1 MLAVQRVGDPKLMF
15 NAPDIRIKQIIQA
28 LPDAIIVADTQGKIK
43 FLNPTAEST
52 LSYTA
57 HEAIDQP
64 LSDILCLV
72 DETNDEAIP
81 CLGLKAIQSGQEE
94 NAGSNALLIGRDGLS
109 ELPVE
114 VSAIPLRSQG
124 EINGVLLTIHDV
136 RLARFSRK
144 QLSWNASHDALTG
157 IFNRFEFDQQCHR
170 LMLTA
175 KRDHSQ
181 HALLLIDID
190 HFRQLNELAGNH
202 YGDELLVQ
210 VAQLLKSLLR
220 ATDHLSRNHADQ
232 FLILL
237 SHCQLDRAEQ
247 IADNLRQQIEQI
259 SLDIDHGQWPVTC
272 SVGITVID
280 DHCPDNVSELLHQVE
295 SATYHA
301 KRAGRNACAVFNHQ
315 AYQNFNREL
324 VALQSAMHNH
334 DFQLYYQT
342 IESTQGLAPVCE
354 ILLRYRD
361 EQGQEQE
368 PASFLPIFEKSGL
381 VVQLDLWVIQNL
393 LEKLVDHPQLMVSF
407 ARIHVNLSAY
417 SFASQY
423 FLDAVEALLTNYA
436 LPPGLLCFEVS
447 ESSIMSNLTHTD
459 KVMNRLVKLGCLF
472 AVDDVDADLSAFERL
487 AKLPISIAKIDG
499 KLIQEIKDS
508 AYGVIL
514 VKAIHAM
521 AQEANMQTIAQQVED
536 FFIYDWLQHHEIDYV
551 QGFILHAP
559 RMLDEFAS

>member
-1 MLAVQRVGDPKLMF
+1 MF
-15 NAPDIRIKQIIQA
+15 NAPDIRIKQIIHA
-28 LPDAIIVADTQGKIK
+28 LPDAIVVADPQGKIK
-43 FLNPTAEST
+43 FLNPAAEST
-52 LSYTA
+52 LSYTLN
-57 HEAIDQP
+57 EAIDRP
-64 LSDILCLV
+64 LSDVLCLV
-72 DETNDEAIP
+72 DETTDEAMSCI
-81 CLGLKAIQSGQEE
+81 GLKAMQSEQEE

-114 VSAIPLRSQG
+114 VIARPLSSHN
-124 EINGVLLTIHDV
+124 EVNGVLITIHDV

-144 QLSWNASHDALTG
+144 QLSWNASHDSLTG
-157 IFNRFEFDQQCHR
+157 LFNRFEFDQQCHR

-210 VAQLLKSLLR
+210 IAQLLKNLLR

-237 SHCQLDRAEQ
+237 SHCQLTRAEQ

-259 SLDIDHGQWPVTC
+259 NLDIDHGQWPVTC
-272 SVGITVID
+272 SIGITVID
-280 DHCPDNVSELLHQVE
+280 DLCPDNVTEVLHQVE
-295 SATYHA
+295 SAAYKA
-301 KRAGRNACAVFNHQ
+301 KQSGRNSYAVFNQ
-315 AYQNFNREL
+315 QSYQHFNREL

-361 EQGQEQE
+361 ELGQERE

-381 VVQLDLWVIQNL
+381 IVQLDLWVVQNL
-393 LEKLVDHPQLMVSF
+393 LEQLVEHPQLMVSF

-417 SFASQY
+417 SFSSQY
-423 FLDAVEALLTNYA
+423 FLDSVEALLINYA
-436 LPPGLLCFEVS
+436 LPTGLLCFEVS
-447 ESSIMSNLTHTD
+447 ESSIMNNLNHTE
-459 KVMNRLVKLGCLF
+459 KFMNRLATLGCLF
-472 AVDDVDADLSAFERL
+472 AVDDVDANLSSFERL

-499 KLIQEIKDS
+499 KLIQEIKSS

-514 VKAIHAM
+514 VKAIHDM

>member
-1 MLAVQRVGDPKLMF
+1 MF
-15 NAPDIRIKQIIQA
+15 NAPDIRIKQIIHS
-28 LPDAIIVADTQGKIK
+28 LPDAIVVADHLGRVK
-43 FLNPTAEST
+43 FLNPAAEST
-52 LSYTA
+52 LSYTLS
-57 HEAIDQP
+57 EAVDRP
-64 LSDILCLV
+64 LSDIVCLV
-72 DETNDEAIP
+72 DENTDEALSCI
-81 CLGLKAIQSGQEE
+81 GTKAMASAQEE

-114 VSAIPLRSQG
+114 VIATPLKTAQ
-124 EINGVLLTIHDV
+124 EINGVLITIHDV

-144 QLSWNASHDALTG
+144 QLSWNASHDSLTG
-157 IFNRFEFDQQCHR
+157 VYNRYEFDQQCHR
-170 LMLTA
+170 LLLTA
-175 KRDHSQ
+175 KRDRSQ

-202 YGDELLVQ
+202 FGDELLMQ

-220 ATDHLSRNHADQ
+220 ANDQLSRNHADQ

-237 SHCQLDRAEQ
+237 SHCQIDRAEQ

-259 SLDIDHGQWPVTC
+259 SLDIEHGNWPATC
-272 SVGITVID
+272 SVGITAIDENSPDSVI
-280 DHCPDNVSELLHQVE
+280 ELLHQVE
-295 SATYHA
+295 SATYRA
-301 KRAGRNACAVFNHQ
+301 KKAGRNSCMTFNDEFYRH
-315 AYQNFNREL
+315 FNREL
-324 VALQSAMHNH
+324 LALQNAMHNNN
-334 DFQLYYQT
+334 FQLYYQT
-342 IESTQGLAPVCE
+342 IESPQGLAPVCE
-354 ILLRYRD
+354 ILLRYRN
-361 EQGQEQE
+361 ETGQEQE
-368 PASFLPIFEKSGL
+368 PAEFLPLFEKSGL
-381 VVQLDLWVIQNL
+381 IVQLDLWVVQNL

-423 FLDAVEALLTNYA
+423 FLDSVEALLMNTA
-436 LPPGLLCFEVS
+436 LPYGLLCFEVS
-447 ESSIMSNLTHTD
+447 ESSIMSNLGHTD

-499 KLIQEIKDS
+499 KLIQAIKNS

-514 VKAIHAM
+514 VKAIHEM
-521 AQEANMQTIAQQVED
+521 AKEADMQTIAQQVED

-559 RMLDEFAS
+559 RMLDELAHE

>member
-1 MLAVQRVGDPKLMF
+1 MF
-15 NAPDIRIKQIIQA
+15 QAPDIRIKQIIHA
-28 LPDAIIVADTQGKIK
+28 LPDAIVVTDHLGRIK
-43 FLNPTAEST
+43 FLNAVAETT
-52 LSYTA
+52 LSYSA
-57 HEAIDQP
+57 QEAIDRP
-64 LSDILCLV
+64 LSDVLCLV
-72 DETNDEAIP
+72 DETTDEALP
-81 CLGLKAIQSGQEE
+81 CLAHKAIQSGQQE

-114 VSAIPLRSQG
+114 VIATPLRTAG
-124 EINGVLLTIHDV
+124 EVNGVLLTLHDV

-157 IFNRFEFDQQCHR
+157 VFNRFEFDQHCHR

-202 YGDELLVQ
+202 YGDDLLVQ
-210 VAQLLKSLLR
+210 TAQLLKSLLR

-237 SHCQLDRAEQ
+237 SHCQLERAQQ
-247 IADNLRQQIEQI
+247 IADNLRQQIEHI
-259 SLDIDHGQWPVTC
+259 SLDIDHGHWPVTC
-272 SVGITVID
+272 SIGITVID
-280 DHCPDNVSELLHQVE
+280 EHCPDSVSELLHRVE
-295 SATYHA
+295 SATFSA
-301 KRAGRNACAVFNHQ
+301 KRSGRNSCAVFNEQ

-342 IESTQGLAPVCE
+342 IESTRGLAPVCE

-361 EQGQEQE
+361 EQGREQE
-368 PASFLPIFEKSGL
+368 PASFLPLFEKTGL

-393 LEKLVDHPQLMVSF
+393 LEKLVEHPQLMVNF

-417 SFASQY
+417 SFSSQY
-423 FLDAVEALLTNYA
+423 FLDSVEALLINTA

-447 ESSIMSNLTHTD
+447 ESSIVHNLNHTE
-459 KVMNRLVKLGCLF
+459 KFMQRLVKLGCLF

-487 AKLPISIAKIDG
+487 TQLPISIAKIDG
-499 KLIQEIKDS
+499 QLIQQIQRS

-514 VKAIHAM
+514 VKAIHEM
-521 AQEANMQTIAQQVED
+521 AQEAKMQTIAQQVED

-559 RMLDEFAS
+559 KMLDELLVN

>member
-1 MLAVQRVGDPKLMF
+1 MRWRESFFMF
-15 NAPDIRIKQIIQA
+15 DAPDIRIKQIIHA
-28 LPDAIIVADTQGKIK
+28 LPDAIVVVDPQGNIK
-43 FLNPTAEST
+43 FLNPAAEAT
-52 LSYTA
+52 LTYA
-57 HEAIDQP
+57 LNEAIDRP
-64 LSDILCLV
+64 LSDVLCLV
-72 DETNDEAIP
+72 DETTDEAMP
-81 CLGLKAIQSGQEE
+81 CLGLKAIRSGQEE

-157 IFNRFEFDQQCHR
+157 VFNRFEFDQYCHR

-181 HALLLIDID
+181 HALLLIDLD

-202 YGDELLVQ
+202 YGDELLIQ
-210 VAQLLKSLLR
+210 VAHLLKNLLR

-259 SLDIDHGQWPVTC
+259 SLDIDHGHWPVTC

-280 DHCPDNVSELLHQVE
+280 ASCPDNTTELLHQVE
-295 SATYHA
+295 SATYNA
-301 KRAGRNACAVFNHQ
+301 KRSGRNTSAVFNQ
-315 AYQNFNREL
+315 QSYQSFNREL
-324 VALQSAMHNH
+324 VALQTAMHNH
-334 DFQLYYQT
+334 DFLLYYQT
-342 IESTQGLAPVCE
+342 IESTQGSAPICE

-361 EQGQEQE
+361 EQNQERE
-368 PASFLPIFEKSGL
+368 PASFLPIFEKTGL
-381 VVQLDLWVIQNL
+381 VVQLDIWVVQNL
-393 LEKLVDHPQLMVSF
+393 LEKLVEHPQLMVNFS
-407 ARIHVNLSAY
+407 RIHVNLSAY
-417 SFASQY
+417 SFASQF
-423 FLDAVEALLTNYA
+423 FLDTVEALLTNYA

-447 ESSIMSNLTHTD
+447 ENSITNNLNHTE
-459 KVMNRLVKLGCLF
+459 KFMNRLIKLGCLF

-487 AKLPISIAKIDG
+487 AKLPISIVKIDG
-499 KLIQEIKDS
+499 KLVNGIKNS
-508 AYGVIL
+508 AYELIL
-514 VKAIHAM
+514 VKTIHELAK
-521 AQEANMQTIAQQVED
+521 EANMQTIAQQVED
-536 FFIYDWLQHHEIDYV
+536 FFVYDWLQNNEIDYV

-559 RMLDEFAS
+559 RVLDEFAS